1 MKCEKQKQGFELC
14 SQKNCM
20 TYEIEMERVHMD
32 GYGVSN
38 LRGVGGARK
47 QVKRDGNSI
56 WDGGDCI
63 QSGVILYSCRLIW

>member
-47 QVKRDGNSI
+47 QVKQDGNSI
-56 WDGGDCI
+56 
-63 QSGVILYSCRLIW
+63 